1 MMNKELINSRFA
13 KTLSSYD
20 ENAKIQKRMAQRLI
34 EFLPSKQFDSVLEIG
49 CGTGFLTK
57 FTRRGVEFE
66 RDSEIPKKKNKKK
79 AKRIA
84 KMKKKS
90 RKINQKRKK

>member
-1 MMNKELINSRFA
+1 M
-13 KTLSSYD
+13 
-20 ENAKIQKRMAQRLI
+20 
-34 EFLPSKQFDSVLEIG
+34 
-49 CGTGFLTK
+49 GFLAK
-57 FTRRGVEFE
+57 FTKRGVEFE